1 MRGDAG
7 GGRAVL
13 SSCSERSTS
22 PSTFLRLPHLHFLG
36 KAQIVRLNP
45 SSGLGC
51 LPAQGPLAKSR
62 PGRPPSPRLRPEGTK
77 MACLTPRPASRP
89 QCPQL
94 PSASS
99 SPPRSGR
106 GRTRRAVWPLSLV
119 QRGGAAA
126 AQSPGK
132 CGLPGPRAA
141 LPAGTQLDVEGR
153 VRPVA
158 ARPPPWLC
166 NLNRLL
172 SLSGPLLPLGE
183 DDQPCRALRMR
194 SDS

>member
-36 KAQIVRLNP
+36 KAQIVRFNP

-77 MACLTPRPASRP
+77 MACPTPRPASRP

-99 SPPRSGR
+99 SLPHSGR
-106 GRTRRAVWPLSLV
+106 GRTRRGCMASVPCPARRRGCGSEPREVWAPRPVGGSACRDPAG
-119 QRGGAAA
+119 RGG
-126 AQSPGK
+126 QSQARR
-132 CGLPGPRAA
+132 RAA
-141 LPAGTQLDVEGR
+141 PSLAVQPQAGCLASLGLCCLWVRMTSPAGL
-153 VRPVA
+153 
-158 ARPPPWLC
+158 
-166 NLNRLL
+166 
-172 SLSGPLLPLGE
+172 
-183 DDQPCRALRMR
+183 
-194 SDS
+194 